1 MYCKRDFINN
11 MYEKDTVY
19 RLERQITALN
29 AQVANL
35 NNEVQAL
42 QNSSVSSVKQQLDIQ
57 GYTIQNLNSALINA
71 ISADALSGSKID
83 NLKTTFDDFKLQLDL
98 NTYTQLSN
106 KITELSVSLSSQQN
120 TMNNLQSE
128 INTMVIGLPEYG
140 SSTNSSQLIFNSTI
154 STEIASLS
162 TSNSEFKTE
171 IKSDYAKLLSDNNT
185 LYTDFESKTNT
196 QILLHTDQINN
207 LITSINNISTLLFR
221 IEIIPQ

>member
-1 MYCKRDFINN
+1 
-11 MYEKDTVY
+11 
-19 RLERQITALN
+19 
-29 AQVANL
+29 
-35 NNEVQAL
+35 
-42 QNSSVSSVKQQLDIQ
+42 
-57 GYTIQNLNSALINA
+57 
-71 ISADALSGSKID
+71 
-83 NLKTTFDDFKLQLDL
+83 
-98 NTYTQLSN
+98 
-106 KITELSVSLSSQQN
+106 
-120 TMNNLQSE
+120 
-128 INTMVIGLPEYG
+128 MVIGLPEYG